1 MLIRKKP
8 PRPHAP
14 HEPILHENHRRPVTR
29 RELLSAGFMGA
40 SGLIMAPAWLAALL
54 KPGDARAGIS
64 LDPDIAKL
72 ATGTATDGT
81 QQCSISNGAGLI
93 PFICFDL
100 AGGANLVG
108 SEVIVGVQGGQANF
122 LSTAGYGKMG
132 VPGNMVPSAAGFV
145 SSALG
150 LLWHADGAILRGI
163 LSKATSPATAAGTN
177 GAVFPALSEND
188 TNINPHNPMYGIAT
202 VGASGSLLTLVGTE
216 PTVSGGNSMAPP
228 NLGGVMIN
236 PALQPS
242 TIDQPSDAIGLV
254 SSGGANADP
263 LSVEIQET
271 QSRISS
277 GDVNLTTGQGLYD
290 TSASDPAAAFTGVLS
305 EPGGG
310 TPGVQ
315 LYTDTAAD
323 AQLKNQVRCNYVKAA
338 FNSANFGNPSDLDPR
353 QDSSITGG
361 GTPIFTAADF
371 GDSDVA
377 MTATVMKLVLNG
389 FAGAGTIS
397 LGGFDYHD
405 NTRATGEMRNF
416 KAGQMIGAVLE
427 YAQRIG
433 KPVMIYVFSDG
444 SLTSSSMV
452 DSTPD
457 GRDKLAWQGD
467 SSSVAATFFLL
478 YNPKGRTPP
487 LKGAASQQIGYFS
500 ADGSVVSTSSP
511 GANSV
516 VQLVEMVVLNYLSL
530 HTSLQGT
537 FGSKFPQQG
546 LGSDSDQQS
555 LIAFPPIV

>member
-14 HEPILHENHRRPVTR
+14 NEPLLHENHPRPVTR

-40 SGLIMAPAWLAALL
+40 SGLIMAPAWLGALL
-54 KPGDARAGIS
+54 KSGNARAGGIP
-64 LDPDIAKL
+64 LDQDIATL
-72 ATGTATDGT
+72 ATGKAADGT
-81 QQCSISNGAGLI
+81 AQCAISNGAGLI

-150 LLWHADGAILRGI
+150 LLWHSDGAILRGI

-188 TNINPHNPMYGIAT
+188 TNINPHNPMYGIAR
-202 VGASGSLLTLVGTE
+202 VGANGSLLTLVGTE
-216 PTVSGGNSMAPP
+216 PTVSGGNSVAPP
-228 NLGGVMIN
+228 NLGGVPIN

-254 SSGGANADP
+254 SSGGASADA

-277 GDVNLTTGQGLYD
+277 GDVNLGTGQGLYD

-305 EPGGG
+305 EPNGAA
-310 TPGVQ
+310 GVQ
-315 LYTDTAAD
+315 LYTDTASD
-323 AQLKNQVRCNYVKAA
+323 GQLKNQVRCNYVKAA

-353 QDSSITGG
+353 QDSKITGG
-361 GTPIFTAADF
+361 GTPIFTASDF
-371 GDSDVA
+371 SDNDIA

-405 NTRATGEMRNF
+405 NTRATGETRNF
-416 KAGQMIGAVLE
+416 KAGQLIGAVLE
-427 YAQRIG
+427 YAQRLG
-433 KPVMIYVFSDG
+433 SPVMIYVFSDG

-452 DSTPD
+452 DSTPA

-467 SSSVAATFFLL
+467 SSSVASTFFLL
-478 YNPKGRTPP
+478 YNPKGRTTP

-530 HTSLQGT
+530 HTKFLGSFGT
-537 FGSKFPQQG
+537 AFPQQG
-546 LGSDSDQQS
+546 LGSSSDQQS